1 MNFRNI
7 LFRVVQLNP
16 RIHQDSINDVNQ
28 TRESLLNNRNNNLRN
43 SLTNSQINCPICL
56 TDSNL
61 PIETNCGHI
70 FCGIISK
77 IIKNNFIILKS

>member
-1 MNFRNI
+1 MNFRST

-28 TRESLLNNRNNNLRN
+28 TRETLLNNRNS
-43 SLTNSQINCPICL
+43 SLHNSQAHINLSCPICL

-61 PIETNCGHI
+61 PIETSCGHI
-70 FCGIISK
+70 FCGNIPQ
-77 IIKNNFIILKS
+77 IILK